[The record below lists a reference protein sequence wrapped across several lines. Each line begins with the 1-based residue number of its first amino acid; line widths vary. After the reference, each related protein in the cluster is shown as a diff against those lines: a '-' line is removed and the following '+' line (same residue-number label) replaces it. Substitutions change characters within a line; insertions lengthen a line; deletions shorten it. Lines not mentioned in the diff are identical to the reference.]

1 MCCKGSISILPKS
14 GAKGFEKRDISDEN
28 QRSHCT
34 YAFFAVPINPRTIL
48 ASWNFWARSRDP
60 VAKMKKGHS
69 VCSLHTS
76 SLMSA
81 TTLNL
86 NPLIQLTKEQ
96 FYTLCA
102 TNPEAK
108 LELNAQGELI
118 IMSPTGGETS
128 AWNSELIAELV
139 IWNRQTGLG
148 KTFDSSGGF
157 SLPNGAQ
164 RSPDAAWIPLEKW
177 DALTAEEKRGF
188 LPLCPDFV
196 IELLSPSD
204 SLPQGRKKMEEYREN
219 GSHLGWLLEPK
230 NKRVAIY
237 RAQQAVE
244 ILEAPKFL
252 SGEDVLDG
260 FHLNIGKIWG

>member
-1 MCCKGSISILPKS
+1 
-14 GAKGFEKRDISDEN
+14 
-28 QRSHCT
+28 
-34 YAFFAVPINPRTIL
+34 
-48 ASWNFWARSRDP
+48 
-60 VAKMKKGHS
+60 
-69 VCSLHTS
+69 
-76 SLMSA
+76 MSA

-86 NPLIQLTKEQ
+86 NPIIQLTKEQ

-102 TNPEAK
+102 TNPETK
-108 LELNAQGELI
+108 LELNAKGELI

-128 AWNSELIAELV
+128 AWNAELNADLV
-139 IWNRQTGLG
+139 IWNRRTRLG

-164 RSPDAAWIPLEKW
+164 RSPDVAWIPLEKW
-177 DALTAEEKRGF
+177 TALTSEEKRGF

-204 SLPQGRKKMEEYREN
+204 SWSQGIEKMEEYREN
-219 GSHLGWLLEPK
+219 GCRLGWLLEPK

-244 ILEAPKFL
+244 ILEFPDFL
-252 SGEDVLDG
+252 SGEDVLKG
-260 FHLNIGKIWG
+260 FNLNLAKIWS